1 MGWCRGSLGGK
12 KLRCCG
18 VRPHLNP
25 LPRGE
30 EVASLPRFWIPVSY
44 RRTGRAIAGKTKW
57 GRCVDVGGG
66 IAVDVLSRNVSA
78 WIPAPYRGTG
88 QALRGNDEFRG
99 NGVVAWYSE
108 SARRILPRPDPSGG
122 RAPRLAKSST
132 ALHSPHP
139 HPLWVPAP
147 YRGTGQALRWNDEM
161 SGESLSRIGV
171 REVLP
176 CRYEAGPGLE
186 SIRS

>member
-25 LPRGE
+25 LPGGE
-30 EVASLPRFWIPVSY
+30 EVASLPRFWILAPY
-44 RRTGRAIAGKTKW
+44 RGSGCAFDGKTKW

-66 IAVDVLSRNVSA
+66 IAVGVLSRNVSA
-78 WIPAPYRGTG
+78 WI
-88 QALRGNDEFRG
+88 
-99 NGVVAWYSE
+99 
-108 SARRILPRPDPSGG
+108 
-122 RAPRLAKSST
+122 
-132 ALHSPHP
+132 
-139 HPLWVPAP
+139 PAP

-176 CRYEAGPGLE
+176 CQYEAGPGLE
-186 SIRS
+186 SIRSWIRV

>member
-1 MGWCRGSLGGK
+1 MVPGILGWEEAPVLWGSPSPQSSPRGRGSCLSTTLLDSG
-12 KLRCCG
+12 
-18 VRPHLNP
+18 
-25 LPRGE
+25 
-30 EVASLPRFWIPVSY
+30 PVSGYGVCFRRKDEVGSLCGRRWWY
-44 RRTGRAIAGKTKW
+44 RM
-57 GRCVDVGGG
+57 VG
-66 IAVDVLSRNVSA
+66 VLSRDVSA
-78 WIPAPYRGTG
+78 WIPAPYQRGRLFAGMTNSG
-88 QALRGNDEFRG
+88 GTELWLGT
-99 NGVVAWYSE
+99 SE

-139 HPLWVPAP
+139 HPLWIPAP

-186 SIRS
+186 SILSWD

>member
-30 EVASLPRFWIPVSY
+30 EVASLPRFWILAPY
-44 RRTGRAIAGKTKW
+44 RGTGRAIAGKTRW
-57 GRCVDVGGG
+57 GRRVDVGGG
-66 IAVDVLSRNVSA
+66 IAVGVLSRDVSA

-108 SARRILPRPDPSGG
+108 SARRILPRPAPTPAGDEPLASRSLRPRYIPLTHTPSGFQ
-122 RAPRLAKSST
+122 P
-132 ALHSPHP
+132 
-139 HPLWVPAP
+139 
-147 YRGTGQALRWNDEM
+147 
-161 SGESLSRIGV
+161 RIGV
-171 REVLP
+171 RGRLF
-176 CRYEAGPGLE
+176 AGMTK
-186 SIRS
+186 